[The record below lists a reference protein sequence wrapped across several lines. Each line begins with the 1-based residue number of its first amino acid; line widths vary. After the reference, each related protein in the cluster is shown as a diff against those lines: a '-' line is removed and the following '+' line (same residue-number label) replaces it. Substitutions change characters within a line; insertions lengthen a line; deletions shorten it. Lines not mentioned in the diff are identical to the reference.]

1 MIERFNADPEKRLLI
16 DTLRQQQLICGNVE
30 VATAIANIC
39 TLAEVP
45 RGTEIIRQNAD
56 DNDLVFLI
64 AGEVSIQVSGRHVA
78 HRRAGQHVGEM
89 SVVSPGTRRTAA
101 VVALESCVTAR
112 IPEAEFNRMATDH
125 PQLWRAIAAELVE
138 RLRQRNTLVRPVNP
152 QPVIF
157 IGSSVEG
164 LDVARAI
171 QNGLAHDPV
180 LVRTWTDR
188 VFTASSISI
197 DALEQHAQAADFAVM
212 VATADDLLEIRD
224 QQLRAPRDNVIFELG
239 LFMGQLGRRRSYLV
253 HPRTSDLRLP
263 TDLLGVTPLTYAA
276 YADATELA
284 ARIAPVCNEI
294 RTQVQIMKAR

>member
-16 DTLRQQQLICGNVE
+16 NALCQQQVIRGNVE
-30 VATAIANIC
+30 LATALANVC
-39 TLAEVP
+39 TLSEVS
-45 RGTEIIRQNAD
+45 RGSDIIRQDAD
-56 DNDLVFLI
+56 DNELVFLI
-64 AGEVSIQVSGRHVA
+64 AGEVSIQVSGRHIA
-78 HRRAGQHVGEM
+78 HRRSGQHVGEM
-89 SVVSPGTRRTAA
+89 SVISPGIPRTAT
-101 VVALESCVTAR
+101 VVALESCVIAR
-112 IPEAEFNRMATDH
+112 VPEESFDRLASSH

-138 RLRQRNTLVRPVNP
+138 RLRQRNALVRPVNP

-164 LDVARAI
+164 LNIARAI
-171 QNGLAHDPV
+171 QSGLAHDPF
-180 LVRTWTDR
+180 LVRTWTDNI
-188 VFTASSISI
+188 FTANSVSIE
-197 DALEQHAQAADFAVM
+197 ALEQHAQKADFAVM

-253 HPRTSDLRLP
+253 HPRTLELRIP

-276 YADATELA
+276 FADPSELA